1 VTLGAREFEFCSENV
16 AILDDR
22 GDLKAFSRMDGAA
35 ILALVSNPVPAGE

>member
-1 VTLGAREFEFCSENV
+1 VTLEAREVEFCSENV

-22 GDLKAFSRMDGAA
+22 GDLKAFSRMDGVA